1 MWNKITN
8 FSFASMISIIL
19 IAISGM
25 CFAVADSL
33 GVLFYDS
40 IFYRIICWKSQH
52 REQWWNSSISWKN
65 KYRNGLVY
73 RGRKS
78 FRLFSVKFPI
88 PSLFFSAFDL
98 FNTIHIITM
107 LLSISL
113 YTTIVS
119 PFYVDFIILLLIW
132 NSSFIFFKS
141 IFVK

>member
-1 MWNKITN
+1 
-8 FSFASMISIIL
+8 
-19 IAISGM
+19 
-25 CFAVADSL
+25 
-33 GVLFYDS
+33 
-40 IFYRIICWKSQH
+40 
-52 REQWWNSSISWKN
+52 
-65 KYRNGLVY
+65 VY